1 MRLSRYRTMDSAERF
16 KRNETIVYREEDE
29 GAFLFDPDS
38 GDLRYMNQSGKETFL
53 MLNADNDIGK
63 VIHHMLELYPEVEP
77 QQMQEDVKN
86 FLKDLEEI
94 HFILPMNRK

>member
-1 MRLSRYRTMDSAERF
+1 MDSAERF
-16 KRNETIVYREEDE
+16 KRNENIVYREEDE

-53 MLNADNDIGK
+53 MLNEDNDTSN

>member
-1 MRLSRYRTMDSAERF
+1 MDSAGRF
-16 KRNETIVYREEDE
+16 SRNESIVYREEDE

-53 MLNADNDIGK
+53 MLNEDNDISS

-94 HFILPMNRK
+94 RFILPMNHK